1 MYLYQTALDA
11 FVLLEVYER
20 LKETAKRE
28 KMEIDVE
35 PPVTVKWSKDSKL
48 DRMKAKAKNYRPPK
62 STFTQVF
69 ILKI

>member
-1 MYLYQTALDA
+1 MDV

-20 LKETAKRE
+20 LKEIVKRE

-35 PPVTVKWSKDSKL
+35 FLVIVKWSKDSKL
-48 DRMKAKAKNYRPPK
+48 DRMKVKVKNYRLLK
-62 STFTQVF
+62 LIFISVF